1 MPAKSKEQQK
11 ALAKKK
17 NKTFKP
23 RVGLYTAQKNAR
35 AKTAKAKRIADL
47 RAKIDGKSKV
57 SSRPA
62 SASFIKQKSRQ
73 KSRATKARAQ
83 AQARTKRSTDKPKK

>member
-1 MPAKSKEQQK
+1 MPAKPPK

-17 NKTFKP
+17 NKALKP
-23 RVGLYTAQKNAR
+23 RVGLYTAQKKAK

-47 RAKIDGKSKV
+47 RAKIDGKSKI

-62 SASFIKQKSRQ
+62 SDSFIKQKRRERV
-73 KSRATKARAQ
+73 RATKARAQ